1 MWDQRGGTE
10 RVYAHCG
17 KDVKESGFS
26 ITADLN
32 KNQKRKEENKM
43 QENELM
49 GSMKVSKA
57 VAKMAIPSVI
67 SSLVTV
73 VYNMADTFFVG
84 QTGDPLQ
91 VAAVSLTNP
100 IFILFMAFANMFGMG
115 GSAAASIAMGEK
127 DEKRMQNVSAF
138 VTYASLIVGI
148 ALCVILMREM
158 RPILEIFG
166 ANDQTYAFAQGY
178 TFHIAYGAPFIIWSA
193 AASFVVRA
201 EGASQEAMIGSM
213 IGTILNIALDP
224 LFISGFG
231 MGAAGAAIATTIGNV
246 CASAYYLWY
255 FVKKSKAFSI
265 HFKYFTCKN
274 SVLRSVCMMG
284 FPTAIFSMLMSVS
297 TIVLNQILVAY
308 GNAPVAAIGIVFKA
322 NMFITFLQ
330 MGIANGVQ
338 PLFGYN
344 YGAGNQERFVAV
356 ERYTKKC
363 CLIVGILATALF
375 FVLREPIIR
384 LFIDDQEVVA
394 YGVQML
400 AAYMISGPVIGILFV
415 NMNCMQSIGKA
426 LPATALSVMRQGLLL
441 VPLLYL
447 LNAVFGLQGVIYGQ
461 ALTDYAAVL
470 LSIVLWRS
478 MRQKI

>member
-1 MWDQRGGTE
+1 M
-10 RVYAHCG
+10 
-17 KDVKESGFS
+17 
-26 ITADLN
+26 
-32 KNQKRKEENKM
+32 
-43 QENELM
+43 
-49 GSMKVSKA
+49 
-57 VAKMAIPSVI
+57 
-67 SSLVTV
+67 
-73 VYNMADTFFVG
+73 
-84 QTGDPLQ
+84 
-91 VAAVSLTNP
+91 
-100 IFILFMAFANMFGMG
+100 
-115 GSAAASIAMGEK
+115 
-127 DEKRMQNVSAF
+127 
-138 VTYASLIVGI
+138 
-148 ALCVILMREM
+148 
-158 RPILEIFG
+158 
-166 ANDQTYAFAQGY
+166 
-178 TFHIAYGAPFIIWSA
+178 
-193 AASFVVRA
+193 RA

-441 VPLLYL
+441 IPLLYL